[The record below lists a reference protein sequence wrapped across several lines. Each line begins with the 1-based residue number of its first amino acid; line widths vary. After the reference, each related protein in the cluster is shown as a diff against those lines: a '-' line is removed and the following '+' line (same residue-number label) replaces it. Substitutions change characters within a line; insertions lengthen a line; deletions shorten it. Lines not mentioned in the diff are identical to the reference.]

1 MSFHTQ
7 APNLQDDRWGG
18 YVPWFLRHPDFAI
31 LGHFDIFFDRVAHRL
46 KQVVNRNEAGFSN
59 ITDLGATI
67 ESDSYRCI
75 RFSDEALAAQIESYF
90 TPTQIASEADDL
102 TNRDPVVVEAT
113 NCYAA
118 LLKQLA
124 LKKHLTGIPDPS
136 LGLGDRFSPML
147 KMAKMEASP
156 EAREAAVKR
165 NKARSVQREVHY
177 KGLVLKRLTVLESVL
192 CLVKAKP
199 AFPELRGNLRKYLA
213 EAQIMLDIAETD
225 GRIVPMEEPLLQ
237 NEVIDRL
244 LPRLANRFPQ
254 QEKDLVKAYHDLVQ
268 GDDSDTIFVLAVKA
282 LEEIARGVSRRPNLT
297 LETEKDLKAAF
308 PNLHPTIYITITK
321 LAAHR
326 GDRAGHGRQGP
337 PPHEIRYLLFTVC
350 NVALLFLDYPANPA
364 SAS

>member
-1 MSFHTQ
+1 MTIPTH

-59 ITDLGATI
+59 IADLGATI
-67 ESDSYRCI
+67 ESDSHRCI

-90 TPTQIASEADDL
+90 LPTGIASEADDL
-102 TNRDPVVVEAT
+102 TNRDSVVVEVT
-113 NCYAA
+113 NCYAP

-124 LKKHLTGIPDPS
+124 QKKEFTGIPDPS
-136 LGLGDRFSPML
+136 LGLGDRCSPLL
-147 KMAKMEASP
+147 KMAQIEASP

-165 NKARSVQREVHY
+165 DKTRSVQREVHY

-192 CLVKAKP
+192 RLVKARP

-225 GRIVPMEEPLLQ
+225 GRIVPMEEALLQ
-237 NEVIDRL
+237 KEVIDRL

-268 GDDSDTIFVLAVKA
+268 GVDTDAIFVLAMKA
-282 LEEIARGVSRRPNLT
+282 LEEIARQVSGKPKLT
-297 LETEKDLKAAF
+297 LDDLKNLKAAF
-308 PNLHPTIYITITK
+308 PDMHPTIHATILK
-321 LAAHR
+321 LTAH
-326 GDRAGHGRQGP
+326 
-337 PPHEIRYLLFTVC
+337 
-350 NVALLFLDYPANPA
+350 
-364 SAS
+364 